1 MKLLITASRL
11 RSAIADAR
19 TEKDIEMS
27 LRAHK
32 IRFSYDTSSG
42 ILAFRVPTVT
52 GSALIIRTASRSAPF
67 RVLAAAPAPAVAP
80 VPVLHPDCY

>member
-32 IRFSYDTSSG
+32 IRFSYDTRSG
-42 ILAFRVPTVT
+42 TLAFRVPTVT
-52 GSALIIRTASRSAPF
+52 GTALIIRTASRSAPF
-67 RVLAAAPAPAVAP
+67 RVLAAAPAPVVVP